1 MFENLTEKLQRT
13 FKNLRGQGKLTEE
26 HLDAALAEIREAMLE
41 GDVALPV
48 IDELLASIRS
58 KALGSEVML
67 QLSPDQQVIK
77 LVRDEL
83 TTLLGKHAKP
93 LFASRPPSVWM
104 IVGLQGSGKTTTTG
118 KLAKWLAQHGHRPIV
133 VSTDVYRPAAR
144 EQLAQVA
151 KAINVSLW
159 PGAGTD
165 KPLEI
170 VRGAIK
176 EAKLSASDVIIVD
189 TAGRLHIDD
198 DLMNELGHLKKELQ
212 PSELLFVADAMIGQD
227 AVRSA
232 GEFHKRLG
240 LTGVILTKLDGD
252 ARGGAALSISKV
264 SGAPVKFVGLGE
276 KYDAL
281 EGFYPERIV
290 SRILVMGDIMSLIER
305 AEQAVDKKAAL
316 ELEKKLRTDGFT
328 LEDFRDQLRQIR
340 KMGPLDQLVDM
351 LPKVGPLQ
359 NIPKDASV
367 DEGKLKQVEAIIN
380 SMTNQERQDHN
391 VIDGKR
397 RKRIAKGSGTSVQDV
412 NQVLKQYMQMRTMMK
427 QYGSMAA
434 RAKMKGLGKLSGLS

>member
-41 GDVALPV
+41 GDVALSV
-48 IDELLASIRS
+48 VDELLASIRS

-170 VRGAIK
+170 VRGAIR

-198 DLMNELGHLKKELQ
+198 ELMNELGHLKKELQ

-290 SRILVMGDIMSLIER
+290 SRILGMGDIMSLIER
-305 AEQAVDKKAAL
+305 VEQAVDKKAAL
-316 ELEKKLRTDGFT
+316 DLEKKLRTDGFT

-340 KMGPLDQLVDM
+340 KMGPLEQLVDM

-359 NIPKDASV
+359 NLPKDASV

-380 SMTNQERQDHN
+380 SMTNQERLDHN
-391 VIDGKR
+391 VIDGRR

-412 NQVLKQYMQMRTMMK
+412 NQVLKQYLQMRTMMK
-427 QYGSMAA
+427 QYGALAA
-434 RAKMKGLGKLSGLS
+434 RGKMKGLGKLSGLS